1 MVVVVVGLNMVSHH
15 QKHAPPHT
23 HSHSPS
29 LVYSLVFSFL
39 ALVQAPFFFLL
50 KYTRRLLRL
59 GRPALFGLV
68 WFGPVWHRPALFGSG
83 LAWTGL
89 VRSISSLI

>member
-39 ALVQAPFFFLL
+39 ALVQAPFFFFIEIYEEVIASW
-50 KYTRRLLRL
+50 KTSVVW
-59 GRPALFGLV
+59 FGLV
-68 WFGPVWHRPALFGSG
+68 WSG
-83 LAWTGL
+83 LA
-89 VRSISSLI
+89 

>member
-1 MVVVVVGLNMVSHH
+1 MIVVVVGLNMVSHH

-39 ALVQAPFFFLL
+39 ALVQALFF
-50 KYTRRLLRL
+50 Y
-59 GRPALFGLV
+59 
-68 WFGPVWHRPALFGSG
+68 
-83 LAWTGL
+83 
-89 VRSISSLI
+89 